1 MDTNNTHSPNTESE
15 SRPSAL
21 KTLRRF
27 FFVAWHASP
36 FGAIAQALL
45 TLVHGCI
52 PIGVLWASKE
62 LVNLIAA
69 FLDEEA
75 DLNLETAA
83 PWVAALVLLA
93 MFRNIAGT
101 CDGYL
106 QWKMRNLIGLHQQGA
121 LLEATTHIDFA
132 VFDRPQTYD
141 LIQRARQALGHRLTN
156 LLRFIT
162 EIGQLCV
169 TLVGYGVLLWVADP
183 LLVLVV
189 VLPALPSAWIKVKT
203 AESRYSHDY
212 AATPVRR
219 MMDYM
224 LSLLLGTSSGQE
236 VRLYGLFNLLFGRWR
251 TNHEKWKEESLAKI
265 WTEARGSIGTTIAEM
280 IAYAVAIG
288 ILAAR
293 IVDGNLTI
301 GDYVI
306 LTGTAAAFQG
316 NLEGLLR
323 LIQNILEDV
332 PLLRDLHLLLERGKT
347 ARTQSGTETFPQPL
361 QSGVEVRNLR
371 FQYPGATDDVLQD
384 INFHVRPGEIVSIVG
399 VNGAGKSTLIKLL
412 LGLYKPDAG
421 TIHYDEKNIAAIA
434 PDQIALNCAAVF
446 QDFARFRRP
455 IREELVPGPPNFNI
469 DDEALRRVISAV
481 GIEERFQTFP
491 RGLDTFLDPSLGEE
505 GEGAELSGGEWQ
517 KVALA
522 RALVRNPQVLVL
534 DEPTAALDPQA
545 EVELYQRFVELA
557 AGRMTFLISHRIGSA
572 RLADRIL
579 VLDSGRIVE
588 DGTHEA
594 LLAQDGLY
602 ARFFQAQAHWYQ
614 SE

>member
-1 MDTNNTHSPNTESE
+1 MNSNNTHATNTE
-15 SRPSAL
+15 SRPSVI

-27 FFVAWHASP
+27 FFVAWHASR

-45 TLVHGCI
+45 TLTHGCI
-52 PIGVLWASKE
+52 PIGILWASKE

-83 PWVAALVLLA
+83 PWVVALVLLA
-93 MFRNIAGT
+93 MLRNIAGT

-106 QWKMRNLIGLHQQGA
+106 QWKMKNLIGLHQQGA

-132 VFDRPQTYD
+132 VFDQPQTYD

-156 LLRFIT
+156 LLRFLT

-169 TLVGYGVLLWVADP
+169 TLVGYGVLLWIADP
-183 LLVLVV
+183 LLLLVV
-189 VLPALPSAWIKVKT
+189 VLPALPSVWLKVKA

-219 MMDYM
+219 MMDYT

-251 TNHEKWKEESLAKI
+251 TNHQKWKEESLAKI
-265 WTEARGSIGTTIAEM
+265 WTEARAYIGTTIAEV

-293 IVDGNLTI
+293 IVDGQLTL
-301 GDYVI
+301 GDYVM
-306 LTGTAAAFQG
+306 LTGIAAFFQG
-316 NLEGLLR
+316 DLEGLLR
-323 LIQNILEDV
+323 QIQNILEDV

-347 ARTQSGTETFPQPL
+347 ARTESGTDPFPQPL
-361 QSGVEVRNLR
+361 QHGVEVQNLR

-412 LGLYKPDAG
+412 LGLYKPDDG
-421 TIHYDEKNIAAIA
+421 TIRYDDKNITAIA
-434 PDQIALNCAAVF
+434 PEQIALNCAAVF

-455 IREELVPGPPNFNI
+455 VREELVPGPPNFQI
-469 DDEALRRVISAV
+469 DDEALWRVINAV
-481 GIEERFQTFP
+481 GIEERFQTLP

-522 RALVRNPQVLVL
+522 RALVRNPQILVL

-594 LLAQDGLY
+594 LLARDGLY

-614 SE
+614 

>member
-1 MDTNNTHSPNTESE
+1 MNSNNTHATNTE
-15 SRPSAL
+15 SRPSVI

-27 FFVAWHASP
+27 FFVAWHASR

-45 TLVHGCI
+45 TLTHGCI
-52 PIGVLWASKE
+52 PIGILWASKE

-83 PWVAALVLLA
+83 PWVVALVLLA
-93 MFRNIAGT
+93 MLRNIAGT

-106 QWKMRNLIGLHQQGA
+106 QWKMKNLIGLHQQGA

-132 VFDRPQTYD
+132 VFDQPQTYD

-156 LLRFIT
+156 LLRFLT

-169 TLVGYGVLLWVADP
+169 TLVGYGVLLWIADP
-183 LLVLVV
+183 LLLLVV
-189 VLPALPSAWIKVKT
+189 VLPALPSVWLKVKA

-219 MMDYM
+219 MMDYT

-251 TNHEKWKEESLAKI
+251 TNHQKWKEESLAKI
-265 WTEARGSIGTTIAEM
+265 WTEARAYIGTTIAEV

-293 IVDGNLTI
+293 IVDGQLTL
-301 GDYVI
+301 GDYVM
-306 LTGTAAAFQG
+306 LTGIAAFFQG
-316 NLEGLLR
+316 DLEGLLR
-323 LIQNILEDV
+323 QIQNILEDV

-347 ARTQSGTETFPQPL
+347 ARTESGTDPFPQPL
-361 QSGVEVRNLR
+361 QHGVEVQNLR

-412 LGLYKPDAG
+412 LGLYKPDDG
-421 TIHYDEKNIAAIA
+421 TIRYDDKNLAAIA
-434 PDQIALNCAAVF
+434 PEQIALNCAAVF

-455 IREELVPGPPNFNI
+455 VREELVPGPPNFQI
-469 DDEALRRVISAV
+469 DDEALRRVINAV

-505 GEGAELSGGEWQ
+505 GGGAELSGGEWQ

-522 RALVRNPQVLVL
+522 RALVRNPQILVL

-594 LLAQDGLY
+594 LLARDGLY

-614 SE
+614 

>member
-1 MDTNNTHSPNTESE
+1 M
-15 SRPSAL
+15 
-21 KTLRRF
+21 
-27 FFVAWHASP
+27 
-36 FGAIAQALL
+36 
-45 TLVHGCI
+45 
-52 PIGVLWASKE
+52 
-62 LVNLIAA
+62 
-69 FLDEEA
+69 
-75 DLNLETAA
+75 
-83 PWVAALVLLA
+83 
-93 MFRNIAGT
+93 
-101 CDGYL
+101 
-106 QWKMRNLIGLHQQGA
+106 
-121 LLEATTHIDFA
+121 
-132 VFDRPQTYD
+132 
-141 LIQRARQALGHRLTN
+141 
-156 LLRFIT
+156 
-162 EIGQLCV
+162 

-189 VLPALPSAWIKVKT
+189 VLPAFPSAWLKVKT
-203 AESRYSHDY
+203 AERRYSHDY
-212 AATPVRR
+212 EATPVRR

-224 LSLLLGTSSGQE
+224 LSLLLGSSSGQE

-251 TNHEKWKEESLAKI
+251 TNHEKWKKESLAKI
-265 WTEARGSIGTTIAEM
+265 WTEARASIGTTIAEI
-280 IAYAVAIG
+280 IAYAIAIG

-293 IVDGNLTI
+293 IVDGQLTI

-316 NLEGLLR
+316 NLEELLS

-332 PLLRDLHLLLERGKT
+332 PLLRDLHSLLERGKT

-361 QSGVEVRNLR
+361 QYGVEVRNLR

-421 TIHYDEKNIAAIA
+421 TIRYDEKNIAAIA
-434 PDQIALNCAAVF
+434 PEQIALNCAAVF

-455 IREELVPGPPNFNI
+455 VREELVPGPPNLHI
-469 DDEALRRVISAV
+469 DDEALWRVINAV
-481 GIEERFQTFP
+481 GIEERFQTLP

-522 RALVRNPQVLVL
+522 RALVRNPQILVL

-572 RLADRIL
+572 RLANRIL

-594 LLAQDGLY
+594 LLARDGLY
-602 ARFFQAQAHWYQ
+602 ARFFQAQAHWYR
-614 SE
+614 

>member
-1 MDTNNTHSPNTESE
+1 MNTNNTHSTDMESE
-15 SRPSAL
+15 TRPSAI

-27 FFVAWHASP
+27 FFIAWRASR

-45 TLVHGCI
+45 TLTHGCI
-52 PIGVLWASKE
+52 PIGILWASKE

-69 FLDEEA
+69 FVDQEA
-75 DLNLETAA
+75 DLSLETAA
-83 PWVAALVLLA
+83 PWVVALVLLA

-106 QWKMRNLIGLHQQGA
+106 QWRMQNLIGLHQQGA

-132 VFDRPQTYD
+132 VFDQPQTYD

-156 LLRFIT
+156 LLRFLT
-162 EIGQLCV
+162 EVGQLCV
-169 TLVGYGVLLWVADP
+169 TLVGYGVILWLADP

-189 VLPALPSAWIKVKT
+189 GLPALPSAWLKIRA
-203 AESRYSHDY
+203 AERRYSHDY

-224 LSLLLGTSSGQE
+224 LSLLLGTASGQE

-265 WTEARGSIGTTIAEM
+265 WTEARASIGTTIAEM

-293 IVDGNLTI
+293 IVEGHLTI

-306 LTGTAAAFQG
+306 LTGTAAFFQRD
-316 NLEGLLR
+316 LEGLLR

-371 FQYPGATDDVLQD
+371 FQYPGGTDAVLED

-412 LGLYKPDAG
+412 LGLYKPDDG
-421 TIHYDEKNIAAIA
+421 TIRYDDKNIAAIA
-434 PDQIALNCAAVF
+434 PEQMARNCAAVF

-455 IREELVPGPPNFNI
+455 VREELVPGPPNLHI
-469 DDEALRRVISAV
+469 EDEALRRVISAV
-481 GIEERFQTFP
+481 GLEERFQTFP

-522 RALVRNPQVLVL
+522 RALVRNPQILVL

-594 LLAQDGLY
+594 LLARDGLY

-614 SE
+614 